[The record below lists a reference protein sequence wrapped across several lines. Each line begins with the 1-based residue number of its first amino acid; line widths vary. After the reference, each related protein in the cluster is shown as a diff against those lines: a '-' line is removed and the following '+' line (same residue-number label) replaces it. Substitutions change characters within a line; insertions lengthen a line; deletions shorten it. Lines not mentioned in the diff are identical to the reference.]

1 MNKQIQKAKKALP
14 KGWLT
19 RLQLQIFN
27 RTGIEYHY
35 RYVSQVLRGKGKNM
49 IILQEFITLC
59 REYEAEKAE
68 VTNQLKWLVK
78 WEKYYS
84 EANVLKVGS
93 GFMVFIVDPRQKI
106 LST

>member
-1 MNKQIQKAKKALP
+1 MNEQIQKAKKALP

-68 VTNQLKWLVK
+68 VENKLK
-78 WEKYYS
+78 
-84 EANVLKVGS
+84 G
-93 GFMVFIVDPRQKI
+93 
-106 LST
+106 LSKCTKQSS

>member
-1 MNKQIQKAKKALP
+1 MNKQIQQAKKSLP

-35 RYVSQVLRGKGKNM
+35 GYVSQVINGKGSNM

-59 REYEAEKAE
+59 REYEAEKAK
-68 VTNQLKWLVK
+68 VANQLKGLAK
-78 WEKYYS
+78 
-84 EANVLKVGS
+84 
-93 GFMVFIVDPRQKI
+93 
-106 LST
+106 

>member
-35 RYVSQVLRGKGKNM
+35 GYVSQVLRGKGENM

-68 VTNQLKWLVK
+68 VENKLK
-78 WEKYYS
+78 
-84 EANVLKVGS
+84 G
-93 GFMVFIVDPRQKI
+93 
-106 LST
+106 LSKCTKQSS

>member
-35 RYVSQVLRGKGKNM
+35 GYVSQVLCGKGENM

-68 VTNQLKWLVK
+68 VTNQLKGLVK
-78 WEKYYS
+78 
-84 EANVLKVGS
+84 
-93 GFMVFIVDPRQKI
+93 
-106 LST
+106 

>member
-1 MNKQIQKAKKALP
+1 MNKQIKKAKKALP

-35 RYVSQVLRGKGKNM
+35 GYVSQVLSGKGENM

-68 VTNQLKWLVK
+68 VENKLKGLAK
-78 WEKYYS
+78 
-84 EANVLKVGS
+84 
-93 GFMVFIVDPRQKI
+93 
-106 LST
+106 